1 MVLINAPVRDMHWRN
16 RSPFDRAQDER
27 GLLWGAVTIHA
38 LRVVMHWRN
47 RSPFERLRV
56 NGIVGGLKAWGICL
70 QVALLLFLRPAEALP
85 LQDYRHDTALA
96 REAHAIATEAA
107 HDYLFEG
114 RRPEKSLKVR
124 DRRLTVPG
132 GVFVT
137 ITRDGKTR
145 GCWGT
150 VHPQRATLAEE
161 IAVASVKALRYDY
174 RHQPIARSEW
184 PALRFYVSLVGP
196 MVPVASAA
204 EISPLRDGLFVTA
217 RGRGGVLLPGEARTA
232 RYQVAECRKKAG
244 LKPREPALMYRFATV
259 VFGPESEKQL

>member
-1 MVLINAPVRDMHWRN
+1 MRLKAAPMRVMHRKN
-16 RSPFDRAQDER
+16 RSPFVR
-27 GLLWGAVTIHA
+27 LW
-38 LRVVMHWRN
+38 
-47 RSPFERLRV
+47 V
-56 NGIVGGLKAWGICL
+56 NGMVVDLMGVGFLLLA
-70 QVALLLFLRPAEALP
+70 VLLLFVRPAVALP
-85 LQDYRHDTALA
+85 LEDYRHDRALA
-96 REAHAIATEAA
+96 REAHAIAVDAA

-114 RRPEKSLKVR
+114 RRPEKRLKVS
-124 DRRLTVPG
+124 DRRLKVPG

-161 IAVASVKALRYDY
+161 IAVAAVKVLRYDY
-174 RHQPIARSEW
+174 RHQPIGRSEW
-184 PALRFYVSLVGP
+184 SDLRFYVSLVGP

-204 EISPLRDGLFVTA
+204 ELSPLRDGLFVTA

-232 RYQVAECRKKAG
+232 RYQEAECRKKAG

-259 VFGPESEKQL
+259 VFGPESAPQ